1 MVEAALY
8 QDGVRVSTPASLA
21 DTFRELREQQ
31 DGMAWIGLARPTEA
45 EILSLAAEF
54 DLHPLAVEDAMEA
67 HQRPKLERYGDT
79 LFVVLRAARYLDA
92 PEEVDFGELH
102 VFVGPDFL
110 ITVRHG
116 AAPDLSAVRRRMEE
130 TPELL
135 KLGPEAVLYAI
146 LDAVVDGYAPVVA
159 GVQNDIDEIETEVFR
174 GDPEVSRR
182 IYELS
187 REMVEFQRA
196 TRPLVGMLHG
206 LMAGFAKYGTDEELQ
221 RYLRDVA
228 DHVTHTSE
236 RVDGFRQAL
245 TDILT
250 VNATLV
256 TQQQNA
262 EMRALAE
269 AGFEQNEEIKK
280 ISSWAAILF
289 APTLVGTIYG
299 MNFEHMPELQL
310 ELRIPLRDRPD
321 GGGLRQFVRDFQAA
335 GLALTTSCRA
345 QFFCGLCSR
354 IGATIRPPGR
364 HRPGSSSAGE
374 AAGGTAGSWETAAAG
389 AWTRHEATARTT
401 RPARGSLPQPG
412 PAPPAVAGAAHPR
425 RPHRAHRMGRRLP
438 PARLPHPG
446 SRVTDMPELHTRLL
460 ADVIALGSPYPL
472 VLTGG
477 YAVRAHHLINR
488 PSQDLDVATENP
500 APMADIAATLPPAW
514 KQLDVLVRP
523 GRGQEPTRHG
533 VRLCR
538 GRCEAVFGTG
548 ESQVADWGVDAPG
561 TGSTSHLCSA
571 SPLRGLGTRTVPV
584 SGEAGAITRFLSR
597 RV

>member
-1 MVEAALY
+1 MPERRPRPTSKNARKSVWRRALTPPAATPAQPSAPQPDSPVPEPADAGSVVQAALY
-8 QDGVRVSTPASLA
+8 RDGVRVSTPSSLA
-21 DTFRELREQQ
+21 DTFRELREQPA
-31 DGMAWIGLARPTEA
+31 GMAWIGLARPTEA
-45 EILSLAAEF
+45 ELLSLAAEF

-79 LFVVLRAARYLDA
+79 LFVVLSAARYLDA
-92 PEEVDFGELH
+92 AEEVDFGELH
-102 VFVGPDFL
+102 VFVGPDFV

-116 AAPDLSAVRRRMEE
+116 AAPDLSTVRRRMED

-146 LDAVVDGYAPVVA
+146 LDSVVDGYAPVVS
-159 GVQNDIDEIETEVFR
+159 GVQNDIDEIETQVFR
-174 GDPEVSRR
+174 NDPKVSRR

-236 RVDGFRQAL
+236 RVDSFRQAL

-299 MNFEHMPELQL
+299 MNFEHMPEL
-310 ELRIPLRDRPD
+310 
-321 GGGLRQFVRDFQAA
+321 
-335 GLALTTSCRA
+335 
-345 QFFCGLCSR
+345 
-354 IGATIRPPGR
+354 
-364 HRPGSSSAGE
+364 H
-374 AAGGTAGSWETAAAG
+374 W
-389 AWTRHEATARTT
+389 
-401 RPARGSLPQPG
+401 
-412 PAPPAVAGAAHPR
+412 
-425 RPHRAHRMGRRLP
+425 
-438 PARLPHPG
+438 
-446 SRVTDMPELHTRLL
+446 
-460 ADVIALGSPYPL
+460 
-472 VLTGG
+472 
-477 YAVRAHHLINR
+477 
-488 PSQDLDVATENP
+488 
-500 APMADIAATLPPAW
+500 
-514 KQLDVLVRP
+514 
-523 GRGQEPTRHG
+523 
-533 VRLCR
+533 
-538 GRCEAVFGTG
+538 VFGYPFAIVLMAVVCT
-548 ESQVADWGVDAPG
+548 SLYVIFKRRDW
-561 TGSTSHLCSA
+561 L
-571 SPLRGLGTRTVPV
+571 
-584 SGEAGAITRFLSR
+584 
-597 RV
+597 

>member
-1 MVEAALY
+1 MASSNGRKSVWRRALTPPQPPASNSTPGPADPAPPEPSEVASVVQAALY
-8 QDGVRVSTPASLA
+8 RDGVRVSAPATLA
-21 DTFRELREQQ
+21 ETFRELRDQPS
-31 DGMAWIGLARPTEA
+31 GMAWIGLARPTEG
-45 EILSLAAEF
+45 ELLSLAAEF
-54 DLHPLAVEDAMEA
+54 DLHPLSVEDAMEA

-102 VFVGPDFL
+102 VFVGPDFV

-130 TPELL
+130 SPELL

-206 LMAGFAKYGTDEELQ
+206 LIAGFSKYGTDDELQ

-269 AGFEQNEEIKK
+269 AGFEQNEEIKR

-299 MNFEHMPELQL
+299 MNFTHMPELHWVL
-310 ELRIPLRDRPD
+310 GYP
-321 GGGLRQFVRDFQAA
+321 FA
-335 GLALTTSCRA
+335 
-345 QFFCGLCSR
+345 
-354 IGATIRPPGR
+354 
-364 HRPGSSSAGE
+364 
-374 AAGGTAGSWETAAAG
+374 
-389 AWTRHEATARTT
+389 
-401 RPARGSLPQPG
+401 
-412 PAPPAVAGAAHPR
+412 
-425 RPHRAHRMGRRLP
+425 
-438 PARLPHPG
+438 
-446 SRVTDMPELHTRLL
+446 
-460 ADVIALGSPYPL
+460 IALM
-472 VLTGG
+472 
-477 YAVRAHHLINR
+477 AV
-488 PSQDLDVATENP
+488 VCT
-500 APMADIAATLPPAW
+500 TLYVIF
-514 KQLDVLVRP
+514 KRK
-523 GRGQEPTRHG
+523 
-533 VRLCR
+533 
-538 GRCEAVFGTG
+538 
-548 ESQVADWGVDAPG
+548 DW
-561 TGSTSHLCSA
+561 L
-571 SPLRGLGTRTVPV
+571 
-584 SGEAGAITRFLSR
+584 
-597 RV
+597 

>member
-1 MVEAALY
+1 MPDRRDHRPSPAAKRAGWRRPATPPTTPPASPPT
-8 QDGVRVSTPASLA
+8 DPTTTPAEPAPANHRSVIDSAVYRDGRRVASPTTLA
-21 DTFRELREQQ
+21 ETFRQLREEP
-31 DGMAWIGLARPTEA
+31 DGMAWIGLHRPTEP
-45 EILSLAAEF
+45 ELHSLAAEF
-54 DLHPLAVEDAMEA
+54 NLHPLSIEDALEA

-116 AAPDLSAVRRRMEE
+116 AAPDLSAVRRRMEDS
-130 TPELL
+130 PELL
-135 KLGPEAVLYAI
+135 SLGPEAVLYAI

-159 GVQNDIDEIETEVFR
+159 GVQNDMDEIETEVFR

-256 TQQQNA
+256 SQQQNA

-299 MNFEHMPELQL
+299 MNFETMPELKW
-310 ELRIPLRDRPD
+310 
-321 GGGLRQFVRDFQAA
+321 AA
-335 GLALTTSCRA
+335 GYPFAILLMAVVCV
-345 QFFCGLCSR
+345 
-354 IGATIRPPGR
+354 
-364 HRPGSSSAGE
+364 
-374 AAGGTAGSWETAAAG
+374 
-389 AWTRHEATARTT
+389 
-401 RPARGSLPQPG
+401 SLY
-412 PAPPAVAGAAHPR
+412 
-425 RPHRAHRMGRRLP
+425 
-438 PARLPHPG
+438 
-446 SRVTDMPELHTRLL
+446 
-460 ADVIALGSPYPL
+460 VIFKK
-472 VLTGG
+472 
-477 YAVRAHHLINR
+477 R
-488 PSQDLDVATENP
+488 
-500 APMADIAATLPPAW
+500 
-514 KQLDVLVRP
+514 
-523 GRGQEPTRHG
+523 
-533 VRLCR
+533 
-538 GRCEAVFGTG
+538 
-548 ESQVADWGVDAPG
+548 DW
-561 TGSTSHLCSA
+561 L
-571 SPLRGLGTRTVPV
+571 
-584 SGEAGAITRFLSR
+584 
-597 RV
+597 

>member
-1 MVEAALY
+1 MSERPDHRPSPSGKRQGWRRPAPP
-8 QDGVRVSTPASLA
+8 PASPPASPPAGPKPAPAPAPPPNHRSVIDSAVYRDGRRIASPATLA
-21 DTFRELREQQ
+21 ETFRRLRDEP
-31 DGMAWIGLARPTEA
+31 DGMAWIGLHRPTEP
-45 EILSLAAEF
+45 ELHSLAAEF
-54 DLHPLAVEDAMEA
+54 NLHELAVEDALEA

-92 PEEVDFGELH
+92 PEEVEFGELH
-102 VFVGPDFL
+102 IFVGPDFL

-135 KLGPEAVLYAI
+135 SLGPEAALYAI

-159 GVQNDIDEIETEVFR
+159 GVQNDMDEIETEVFR

-196 TRPLVGMLHG
+196 TRPLVGMLHA

-245 TDILT
+245 TEILT

-256 TQQQNA
+256 SQQQNA

-299 MNFEHMPELQL
+299 MNFEY
-310 ELRIPLRDRPD
+310 
-321 GGGLRQFVRDFQAA
+321 
-335 GLALTTSCRA
+335 
-345 QFFCGLCSR
+345 
-354 IGATIRPPGR
+354 
-364 HRPGSSSAGE
+364 
-374 AAGGTAGSWETAAAG
+374 
-389 AWTRHEATARTT
+389 
-401 RPARGSLPQPG
+401 
-412 PAPPAVAGAAHPR
+412 
-425 RPHRAHRMGRRLP
+425 
-438 PARLPHPG
+438 
-446 SRVTDMPELHTRLL
+446 MPELHWAAGYPFAILL
-460 ADVIALGSPYPL
+460 MAVVCTSLYVIFKK
-472 VLTGG
+472 
-477 YAVRAHHLINR
+477 R
-488 PSQDLDVATENP
+488 
-500 APMADIAATLPPAW
+500 
-514 KQLDVLVRP
+514 
-523 GRGQEPTRHG
+523 
-533 VRLCR
+533 
-538 GRCEAVFGTG
+538 
-548 ESQVADWGVDAPG
+548 DW
-561 TGSTSHLCSA
+561 L
-571 SPLRGLGTRTVPV
+571 
-584 SGEAGAITRFLSR
+584 
-597 RV
+597 

>member
-1 MVEAALY
+1 MSERRAGKNAGKSSRRSAWRRALNPPPTPEQPPAPRVEPSAPEPEPPSIVQAALY
-8 QDGVRVSTPASLA
+8 GDGVRVSSPATLA
-21 DTFRELREQQ
+21 DTFRELREQPS
-31 DGMAWIGLARPTEA
+31 GMAWIGLARPTET
-45 EILSLAAEF
+45 ELLSLAAEF
-54 DLHPLAVEDAMEA
+54 DLHPLSVEDAMEA

-102 VFVGPDFL
+102 VFVGPDFV

-116 AAPDLSAVRRRMEE
+116 AAPDLSAVRHRMEK

-135 KLGPEAVLYAI
+135 RLGPEAVLYAI
-146 LDAVVDGYAPVVA
+146 LDAVVDGYAPVVS

-196 TRPLVGMLHG
+196 TRPLVGMLHA

-236 RVDGFRQAL
+236 RVDVFRQAL
-245 TDILT
+245 SDILT

-299 MNFEHMPELQL
+299 MNFE
-310 ELRIPLRDRPD
+310 
-321 GGGLRQFVRDFQAA
+321 
-335 GLALTTSCRA
+335 
-345 QFFCGLCSR
+345 
-354 IGATIRPPGR
+354 
-364 HRPGSSSAGE
+364 
-374 AAGGTAGSWETAAAG
+374 
-389 AWTRHEATARTT
+389 
-401 RPARGSLPQPG
+401 
-412 PAPPAVAGAAHPR
+412 
-425 RPHRAHRMGRRLP
+425 
-438 PARLPHPG
+438 
-446 SRVTDMPELHTRLL
+446 DMPELGWSFGYPFAIGLMGVVCVSL
-460 ADVIALGSPYPL
+460 YVIFK
-472 VLTGG
+472 
-477 YAVRAHHLINR
+477 RR
-488 PSQDLDVATENP
+488 
-500 APMADIAATLPPAW
+500 
-514 KQLDVLVRP
+514 
-523 GRGQEPTRHG
+523 
-533 VRLCR
+533 
-538 GRCEAVFGTG
+538 
-548 ESQVADWGVDAPG
+548 DW
-561 TGSTSHLCSA
+561 L
-571 SPLRGLGTRTVPV
+571 
-584 SGEAGAITRFLSR
+584 
-597 RV
+597 

>member
-1 MVEAALY
+1 MSERRPRPASKNPMKSVWRRGFTPPSAETPKPVPEPPSGAPEQSEVVSVVQAALY
-8 QDGVRVSTPASLA
+8 RDGVRVSSPATLA
-21 DTFRELREQQ
+21 ETYRELRDQPS
-31 DGMAWIGLARPTEA
+31 GMAWIGLARPTEA
-45 EILSLAAEF
+45 ELLSLAAEF

-67 HQRPKLERYGDT
+67 HQRPKLERYGET

-102 VFVGPDFL
+102 VFVGPDFV

-116 AAPDLSAVRRRMEE
+116 AAPDLSGARRRMEE

-146 LDAVVDGYAPVVA
+146 LDAVVDGYEPVVA
-159 GVQNDIDEIETEVFR
+159 GVQIDIDEIETEVFR

-206 LMAGFAKYGTDEELQ
+206 LMAGFSKYGTDEELQ

-245 TDILT
+245 TEILT

-269 AGFEQNEEIKK
+269 AGFEQNEEIKR

-299 MNFEHMPELQL
+299 MNFDHMPELHWVFGY
-310 ELRIPLRDRPD
+310 P
-321 GGGLRQFVRDFQAA
+321 FA
-335 GLALTTSCRA
+335 
-345 QFFCGLCSR
+345 
-354 IGATIRPPGR
+354 
-364 HRPGSSSAGE
+364 
-374 AAGGTAGSWETAAAG
+374 
-389 AWTRHEATARTT
+389 
-401 RPARGSLPQPG
+401 
-412 PAPPAVAGAAHPR
+412 
-425 RPHRAHRMGRRLP
+425 
-438 PARLPHPG
+438 
-446 SRVTDMPELHTRLL
+446 
-460 ADVIALGSPYPL
+460 IALM
-472 VLTGG
+472 
-477 YAVRAHHLINR
+477 AVVCTSLYVIFKR
-488 PSQDLDVATENP
+488 
-500 APMADIAATLPPAW
+500 
-514 KQLDVLVRP
+514 K
-523 GRGQEPTRHG
+523 
-533 VRLCR
+533 
-538 GRCEAVFGTG
+538 
-548 ESQVADWGVDAPG
+548 DW
-561 TGSTSHLCSA
+561 L
-571 SPLRGLGTRTVPV
+571 
-584 SGEAGAITRFLSR
+584 
-597 RV
+597 

>member
-1 MVEAALY
+1 MSERRARPASKNSMKSVWRRALTPPQSPQPPDPDPPTRPAVPGSSEVASVVEAAVY
-8 QDGVRVSTPASLA
+8 QDGVRVSSPATLA
-21 DTFRELREQQ
+21 DTYGELRDQPS
-31 DGMAWIGLARPTEA
+31 GMAWIGLARPTEA
-45 EILSLAAEF
+45 ELLSLAAEF

-102 VFVGPDFL
+102 VFVGPDFV

-116 AAPDLSAVRRRMEE
+116 AAPDLSAVRQRMEE

-146 LDAVVDGYAPVVA
+146 LDAVVDGYEPVVA

-206 LMAGFAKYGTDEELQ
+206 LMAGFSKYGTDEELQ

-245 TDILT
+245 TEILT

-299 MNFEHMPELQL
+299 MNFKHMPELSWSFGYPFAICL
-310 ELRIPLRDRPD
+310 MGVVCVSLYVIFKRRDW
-321 GGGLRQFVRDFQAA
+321 L
-335 GLALTTSCRA
+335 
-345 QFFCGLCSR
+345 
-354 IGATIRPPGR
+354 
-364 HRPGSSSAGE
+364 
-374 AAGGTAGSWETAAAG
+374 
-389 AWTRHEATARTT
+389 
-401 RPARGSLPQPG
+401 
-412 PAPPAVAGAAHPR
+412 
-425 RPHRAHRMGRRLP
+425 
-438 PARLPHPG
+438 
-446 SRVTDMPELHTRLL
+446 
-460 ADVIALGSPYPL
+460 
-472 VLTGG
+472 
-477 YAVRAHHLINR
+477 
-488 PSQDLDVATENP
+488 
-500 APMADIAATLPPAW
+500 
-514 KQLDVLVRP
+514 
-523 GRGQEPTRHG
+523 
-533 VRLCR
+533 
-538 GRCEAVFGTG
+538 
-548 ESQVADWGVDAPG
+548 
-561 TGSTSHLCSA
+561 
-571 SPLRGLGTRTVPV
+571 
-584 SGEAGAITRFLSR
+584 
-597 RV
+597 

>member
-1 MVEAALY
+1 MPDRRDRRAHP
-8 QDGVRVSTPASLA
+8 DGPDHPDRRTPPPAKRPPQELPPNHRSVVDSAVYRHGRRVASPATLA
-21 DTFRELREQQ
+21 DTFRRLREEP
-31 DGMAWIGLARPTEA
+31 DGMAWIGLHRPTEP
-45 EILSLAAEF
+45 ELHSLAAEF
-54 DLHPLAVEDAMEA
+54 NLHPLSIEDALEA

-92 PEEVDFGELH
+92 PEEVEFGELH

-116 AAPDLSAVRRRMEE
+116 AAPDLSGVRRRMEA

-135 KLGPEAVLYAI
+135 SLGPEAALYAI

-159 GVQNDIDEIETEVFR
+159 GVQNDMDEIETEVFR

-245 TDILT
+245 TEILT

-256 TQQQNA
+256 SQQQNA

-299 MNFEHMPELQL
+299 MNFDHMPELKW
-310 ELRIPLRDRPD
+310 
-321 GGGLRQFVRDFQAA
+321 AA
-335 GLALTTSCRA
+335 GYPFAILLMAVVCV
-345 QFFCGLCSR
+345 
-354 IGATIRPPGR
+354 
-364 HRPGSSSAGE
+364 
-374 AAGGTAGSWETAAAG
+374 
-389 AWTRHEATARTT
+389 
-401 RPARGSLPQPG
+401 SLY
-412 PAPPAVAGAAHPR
+412 
-425 RPHRAHRMGRRLP
+425 
-438 PARLPHPG
+438 
-446 SRVTDMPELHTRLL
+446 
-460 ADVIALGSPYPL
+460 VIFKK
-472 VLTGG
+472 
-477 YAVRAHHLINR
+477 R
-488 PSQDLDVATENP
+488 
-500 APMADIAATLPPAW
+500 
-514 KQLDVLVRP
+514 
-523 GRGQEPTRHG
+523 
-533 VRLCR
+533 
-538 GRCEAVFGTG
+538 
-548 ESQVADWGVDAPG
+548 DW
-561 TGSTSHLCSA
+561 L
-571 SPLRGLGTRTVPV
+571 
-584 SGEAGAITRFLSR
+584 
-597 RV
+597 

>member
-1 MVEAALY
+1 MPERRVRPVPATRGNRKPLWRRVAVPTTEPPSDPPAPGPAPADAKTDAVEPGSVVQAALY
-8 QDGVRVSTPASLA
+8 RDGVRVATPATLA
-21 DTFRELREQQ
+21 DTFRELRDQP
-31 DGMAWIGLARPTEA
+31 DGMAWIGLARPTES

-67 HQRPKLERYGDT
+67 HQRPKLERYGET

-92 PEEVDFGELH
+92 SEEVDFGELH
-102 VFVGPDFL
+102 VFLGPDFL

-130 TPELL
+130 SPELL
-135 KLGPEAVLYAI
+135 SLGPEAVLYAI
-146 LDAVVDGYAPVVA
+146 LDAVVDGYAPVVS
-159 GVQNDIDEIETEVFR
+159 GVQNDIDEIETEVFG
-174 GDPEVSRR
+174 GDPWVSRR

-206 LMAGFAKYGTDEELQ
+206 LMAGFAKYGTDDELQ

-299 MNFEHMPELQL
+299 MNFTHMPELHWVL
-310 ELRIPLRDRPD
+310 GYP
-321 GGGLRQFVRDFQAA
+321 F
-335 GLALTTSCRA
+335 
-345 QFFCGLCSR
+345 
-354 IGATIRPPGR
+354 
-364 HRPGSSSAGE
+364 
-374 AAGGTAGSWETAAAG
+374 
-389 AWTRHEATARTT
+389 
-401 RPARGSLPQPG
+401 
-412 PAPPAVAGAAHPR
+412 AVALMAVVCTSLYVIFKR
-425 RPHRAHRMGRRLP
+425 R
-438 PARLPHPG
+438 
-446 SRVTDMPELHTRLL
+446 
-460 ADVIALGSPYPL
+460 
-472 VLTGG
+472 
-477 YAVRAHHLINR
+477 
-488 PSQDLDVATENP
+488 
-500 APMADIAATLPPAW
+500 
-514 KQLDVLVRP
+514 
-523 GRGQEPTRHG
+523 
-533 VRLCR
+533 
-538 GRCEAVFGTG
+538 
-548 ESQVADWGVDAPG
+548 DW
-561 TGSTSHLCSA
+561 L
-571 SPLRGLGTRTVPV
+571 
-584 SGEAGAITRFLSR
+584 
-597 RV
+597 

>member
-1 MVEAALY
+1 MSERRARQASKNGRKPAWRRALTPPAAPPAKPTVPRTDPPPPAPAEPTDSIVHAALY
-8 QDGVRVSTPASLA
+8 RDGVRVSTPTTLA
-21 DTFRELREQQ
+21 ETFRELRDEP

-45 EILSLAAEF
+45 ELLSLADEF

-79 LFVVLRAARYLDA
+79 LFVVLSAARYLDA
-92 PEEVDFGELH
+92 AEEVDFGELH
-102 VFVGPDFL
+102 VFVGADFL

-146 LDAVVDGYAPVVA
+146 LDAVVDGYAPVVE
-159 GVQNDIDEIETEVFR
+159 GVQIDIDEIETEVFR

-196 TRPLVGMLHG
+196 TRPLVGMLHS

-245 TDILT
+245 ADILT

-299 MNFEHMPELQL
+299 MNFDHMPELHWVL
-310 ELRIPLRDRPD
+310 GYPFAMLLMAGVCTSLYVIFKRRDW
-321 GGGLRQFVRDFQAA
+321 L
-335 GLALTTSCRA
+335 
-345 QFFCGLCSR
+345 
-354 IGATIRPPGR
+354 
-364 HRPGSSSAGE
+364 
-374 AAGGTAGSWETAAAG
+374 
-389 AWTRHEATARTT
+389 
-401 RPARGSLPQPG
+401 
-412 PAPPAVAGAAHPR
+412 
-425 RPHRAHRMGRRLP
+425 
-438 PARLPHPG
+438 
-446 SRVTDMPELHTRLL
+446 
-460 ADVIALGSPYPL
+460 
-472 VLTGG
+472 
-477 YAVRAHHLINR
+477 
-488 PSQDLDVATENP
+488 
-500 APMADIAATLPPAW
+500 
-514 KQLDVLVRP
+514 
-523 GRGQEPTRHG
+523 
-533 VRLCR
+533 
-538 GRCEAVFGTG
+538 
-548 ESQVADWGVDAPG
+548 
-561 TGSTSHLCSA
+561 
-571 SPLRGLGTRTVPV
+571 
-584 SGEAGAITRFLSR
+584 
-597 RV
+597 

>member
-1 MVEAALY
+1 MSERRARPASKNPVKSAWRRAVTPPPQPEPPEPAPAARTTASDSSEVASVVQAVMY
-8 QDGVRVSTPASLA
+8 RDGVRVSAPATLA
-21 DTFRELREQQ
+21 ETYRELRDQSC
-31 DGMAWIGLARPTEA
+31 GMAWIGLARPTEA
-45 EILSLAAEF
+45 ELLSLAAEF

-67 HQRPKLERYGDT
+67 HQRPKLERYGET

-102 VFVGPDFL
+102 VFVGPDFV

-116 AAPDLSAVRRRMEE
+116 AAPDLSAVRQRMEE

-146 LDAVVDGYAPVVA
+146 LDAVVDGYEPVVV

-196 TRPLVGMLHG
+196 TRPLVGMLHA
-206 LMAGFAKYGTDEELQ
+206 LMAGFSKYGTDEELQ

-245 TDILT
+245 TEILT
-250 VNATLV
+250 VNTTLV

-299 MNFEHMPELQL
+299 MNFDHMPELHWVFGY
-310 ELRIPLRDRPD
+310 P
-321 GGGLRQFVRDFQAA
+321 FA
-335 GLALTTSCRA
+335 
-345 QFFCGLCSR
+345 
-354 IGATIRPPGR
+354 
-364 HRPGSSSAGE
+364 
-374 AAGGTAGSWETAAAG
+374 
-389 AWTRHEATARTT
+389 
-401 RPARGSLPQPG
+401 
-412 PAPPAVAGAAHPR
+412 
-425 RPHRAHRMGRRLP
+425 
-438 PARLPHPG
+438 
-446 SRVTDMPELHTRLL
+446 
-460 ADVIALGSPYPL
+460 IAL
-472 VLTGG
+472 
-477 YAVRAHHLINR
+477 
-488 PSQDLDVATENP
+488 
-500 APMADIAATLPPAW
+500 M
-514 KQLDVLVRP
+514 
-523 GRGQEPTRHG
+523 G
-533 VRLCR
+533 VVCTSLYVIFKRR
-538 GRCEAVFGTG
+538 
-548 ESQVADWGVDAPG
+548 DW
-561 TGSTSHLCSA
+561 L
-571 SPLRGLGTRTVPV
+571 
-584 SGEAGAITRFLSR
+584 
-597 RV
+597 